1 MVVGVLAGLFWFQA
15 GAGELTTQ
23 SALDVG
29 GLLFFEVLF
38 LAFSSLFQA
47 IFNYPPEFSMV
58 VKERQS
64 GMYRLRCVCCCG
76 GILMAHTYICCCRTG
91 CAQDDMGTAAA
102 AFCTGAMNEQ
112 CKSYQLRTLQA

>member
-1 MVVGVLAGLFWFQA
+1 MGVLAGLFWFQA

-38 LAFSSLFQA
+38 LSFSSLFQA
-47 IFNYPPEFSMV
+47 IFNYPPEFNMV

-64 GMYRLRCVCCCG
+64 GMYRLRYV
-76 GILMAHTYICCCRTG
+76 LLRKDHDSPQHTHTHAHV
-91 CAQDDMGTAAA
+91 ALALADMGSATAA
-102 AFCTGAMNEQ
+102 CWTGGMNEK
-112 CKSYQLRTLQA
+112 CNLSQL

>member
-64 GMYRLRCVCCCG
+64 GMYRLRCVCCFG
-76 GILMAHTYICCCRTG
+76 RTLTAHHTHTYF
-91 CAQDDMGTAAA
+91 ALALADMGSAAA
-102 AFCTGAMNEQ
+102 ACWTGGMNEE
-112 CKSYQLRTLQA
+112 CNLCQL